1 MGFGIQAPKEL
12 YMCPTLIWSTPS
24 IELYNHT
31 RRGKVEAPQTVKVS
45 NLAGETLC
53 FILHLFFGHL
63 QDD

>member
-12 YMCPTLIWSTPS
+12 YMCRTLIWSTPS
-24 IELYNHT
+24 IELDNHT
-31 RRGKVEAPQTVKVS
+31 RQGKVEAPQTVKVS

-63 QDD
+63 QED